1 MGGPGAMETLTFDSE
16 DLDRTE
22 EFLSRAYAKMR
33 IGNGSAD
40 SSRARVHRSAIDS
53 VSVDELDLDFD
64 MSYAVT
70 PLGRICLCVVHEGTI
85 EDHVYQGVSDSFGP
99 GDVVSFA
106 PPELSYAGRIHAAR
120 YNITML
126 DPDLLTQVAAT
137 ADGPRPEPVRLT
149 GHRPLSPAAGDRLR
163 ATIRYVQD
171 HVLVDAAVADQPL
184 VASTAAQHLAAA
196 VLATFPNTAVTDPTG
211 TDRQDA
217 HPAALRRALAHI
229 DDHADRPLTVA
240 QIAEAAHIS
249 VRALQYAF
257 RRHLDTTPLAYLRQV
272 RLAHAHA
279 ELAAADP
286 ESGATVTDIAARWGF
301 YHPGRFATLYR
312 HTYDRSPRRT
322 LREG

>member
-1 MGGPGAMETLTFDSE
+1 METLTFDSD

-22 EFLSRAYAKMR
+22 EFFSQAYARMR
-33 IGNGSAD
+33 IGNGTPD
-40 SSRARVHRSAIDS
+40 SSRARIHRSAIDS
-53 VSVDELDLDFD
+53 VSVDELELDFD

-70 PLGRICLCVVHEGTI
+70 PLGRICLCMVHEGTI

-106 PPELSYAGRIHAAR
+106 PPELSYAGRVHAAR

-126 DPDLLTQVAAT
+126 DPSLLDQVAAT
-137 ADGPRPEPVRLT
+137 AGTRRPEPVRLT
-149 GHRPLSPAAGDRLR
+149 GHRPISAAAGDRLR
-163 ATIRYVQD
+163 TTIRYLQE
-171 HVLVDAAVADQPL
+171 HVLADAAVADHPL

-196 VLATFPNTAVTDPTG
+196 VLATFPNTASTDPTG
-211 TDRQDA
+211 PDRQDA
-217 HPAALRRALAHI
+217 HPTALRRALAFI

-257 RRHLDTTPLAYLRQV
+257 RRHLDSTPLAYVRRV
-272 RLAHAHA
+272 RLAHAHD

-286 ESGATVTDIAARWGF
+286 EDGSTVTDIAARWGF

-312 HTYDRSPRRT
+312 DSYERAPSRT
-322 LREG
+322 LHEG

>member
-1 MGGPGAMETLTFDSE
+1 METLTFDSD

-33 IGNGSAD
+33 IGNGTPD
-40 SSRARVHRSAIDS
+40 SSRARIHRSAIDS

-106 PPELSYAGRIHAAR
+106 PPELSYAGRVHAAR

-137 ADGPRPEPVRLT
+137 ADTRRPEPVRLT

-163 ATIRYVQD
+163 TTIRYVQD
-171 HVLVDAAVADQPL
+171 HVLADAAVADQPL
-184 VASTAAQHLAAA
+184 VASTAAQHLAAT
-196 VLATFPNTAVTDPTG
+196 VLATFPSTASTDPTG
-211 TDRQDA
+211 SDRQDA
-217 HPAALRRALAHI
+217 HPAALRRALAYI

-257 RRHLDTTPLAYLRQV
+257 RRHLDSTPLAYLRRV
-272 RLAHAHA
+272 RLSHAHD

-286 ESGATVTDIAARWGF
+286 GDGSTVTDIAARWGF

-312 HTYDRSPRRT
+312 HAYDRSPRRT
-322 LREG
+322 LRDG

>member
-1 MGGPGAMETLTFDSE
+1 METLRFDSD

-22 EFLSRAYAKMR
+22 EFLSHAYAKMR
-33 IGNGSAD
+33 IGNGTPD
-40 SSRARVHRSAIDS
+40 SSRARIHRSAIDS

-70 PLGRICLCVVHEGTI
+70 PLGRICLGLVHEGTI

-106 PPELSYAGRIHAAR
+106 PPELSYAGRVRAAR

-137 ADGPRPEPVRLT
+137 ADTRRPEPVRLT
-149 GHRPLSPAAGDRLR
+149 GHRPLTPAAGDRLR
-163 ATIRYVQD
+163 TTIRYVQD
-171 HVLVDAAVADQPL
+171 HVLADAAVADQPL

-196 VLATFPNTAVTDPTG
+196 VLATFPNIASTDPTG
-211 TDRQDA
+211 PDRQDA
-217 HPAALRRALAHI
+217 HPAALRRALAYM

-240 QIAEAAHIS
+240 QIAEAAHVS

-257 RRHLDTTPLAYLRQV
+257 RRHLDSTPLAYLRRV
-272 RLAHAHA
+272 RLSHAHD
-279 ELAAADP
+279 ELVAADP
-286 ESGATVTDIAARWGF
+286 EGGSTVTDIAARWGF

-312 HTYDRSPRRT
+312 HAYDRPPRRT
-322 LREG
+322 LRDG

>member
-1 MGGPGAMETLTFDSE
+1 METLTFDSD

-22 EFLSRAYAKMR
+22 EFFSQAYARMR
-33 IGNGSAD
+33 IGNGTPD
-40 SSRARVHRSAIDS
+40 SSRARIHRSAIDS
-53 VSVDELDLDFD
+53 VSVDELELDFD

-70 PLGRICLCVVHEGTI
+70 PLGRICLCMVHEGTI

-106 PPELSYAGRIHAAR
+106 PPELSYAGRVHAAR

-126 DPDLLTQVAAT
+126 DPSLLDQVAAT
-137 ADGPRPEPVRLT
+137 AGTRRPEPVRLT
-149 GHRPLSPAAGDRLR
+149 GHRPISAAAGDRLR
-163 ATIRYVQD
+163 TTIRYLQD
-171 HVLVDAAVADQPL
+171 HVLADAAVADHPL

-196 VLATFPNTAVTDPTG
+196 VLATFPNTASTDPTG
-211 TDRQDA
+211 PDRQDA
-217 HPAALRRALAHI
+217 HPTALRRALAFI

-257 RRHLDTTPLAYLRQV
+257 RRHLDSTPLAYVRRV
-272 RLAHAHA
+272 RLAHAHD

-286 ESGATVTDIAARWGF
+286 EDGSTVTDIAARWGF

-312 HTYDRSPRRT
+312 DSYERAPSRT
-322 LREG
+322 LHEG